1 VNARDSGC
9 FGDGGEALALLVL
22 GVGRAFDEDDSPTL
36 HHLAEPAQ
44 ALHRRTDLHLLL
56 CSPARLGA
64 FSSSFRP
71 IRLARSRILG

>member
-1 VNARDSGC
+1 MNARDDDC

-22 GVGRAFDEDDSPTL
+22 GVGRAFDEDNSPAL
-36 HHLAEPAQ
+36 HYLAELAQ
-44 ALHRRTDLHLLL
+44 VLHRRMDLHLLL

-71 IRLARSRILG
+71 IRLAPSQILG